1 VDRRAVLPRRRRQ
14 RCAGRRQERHHASRF
29 LEEAAKLHDFT
40 ASVDGDG
47 MLGPTDVGGH
57 RVSPSFLLM
66 QVKENRYVRVFPK
79 QANTFDC
86 DPKNVFTIK
95 LDQS

>member
-1 VDRRAVLPRRRRQ
+1 MKADGKNGLTRA
-14 RCAGRRQERHHASRF
+14 RF
-29 LEEAAKLHDFT
+29 LEEAAKVHDFT
-40 ASVDGDG
+40 ASVDGDA

-57 RVSPSFLLM
+57 KVSPCFLLM

-79 QANTFDC
+79 QSNTFDC
-86 DPKNVFTIK
+86 NPKNVFTIK

>member
-1 VDRRAVLPRRRRQ
+1 
-14 RCAGRRQERHHASRF
+14 
-29 LEEAAKLHDFT
+29 
-40 ASVDGDG
+40 